1 MPGPIQKG
9 ETKEVK
15 AATFFTIAEG
25 GTLSFE
31 GLSCEIYNDKEDR
44 VGPIGDGSSM
54 EVSKGWSCYIQ
65 KGTVTLE

>member
-1 MPGPIQKG
+1 MPGPINKG

-15 AATFFTIAEG
+15 AATFFTIAED

-31 GLSCEIYNDKEDR
+31 GRSCEIYNEKEER
-44 VGPIGDGSSM
+44 VGPIGDGRRM

-65 KGTVTLE
+65 KGTVVLE